1 MLLQPLGHFTKAS
14 DNNQKKALCQVETI
28 DLEQKFFCSAMI
40 AKKSCLLYRRRFMQ
54 STAKKTALP
63 AITLAALGV
72 VFGDIGTS
80 PLYALRECFISAHIA
95 INEATVLGILSL
107 IFWCMTL
114 SISFKYI
121 TVIMRADNNGE
132 GGIMSLLAL
141 NLRSNR
147 IADHRK
153 IILIA
158 IGFIGASLFFG
169 DGIITPAIS
178 VMSAIEGFSIATPIF
193 DKWLMPLAIGIL
205 TGLFLVQ
212 RHGTGTM
219 GKFFGPITLLWF
231 IAIGL
236 AGIHSIVQTPYVL
249 SMLSPH
255 WAISFVYHQPFVA
268 FIAMGAVVLTMTG
281 GEALYA
287 DMGHFGRIPI
297 KLAWFTVVL
306 PALLLNY
313 AGQGALLLRNPHA
326 IENPFYLL
334 VPQWALYPMIG
345 LATAAA
351 VIASQAVIS
360 GVFSMANQ
368 AIQLRYLP
376 RLTVQHT
383 SDVEQGQIYLP
394 FINWV
399 LYISI
404 LLLILIFQSSA
415 NLASAYGVA
424 VTMTMLC
431 DTILVSVVAFGLWR
445 WPIWKVALFAVPFLL
460 LDSVFIAST
469 SLKVF
474 SGGWVPILIG
484 IMAFTILMTWKNG
497 REIVYSKLEKDALPL
512 SLFIQSVS
520 LSKETIY
527 VPGQAIFLTGNTNI
541 VPHAMLHNIKHNKV
555 LHERNILV
563 TVITR
568 DVPYVPD
575 QERIRVEVLDERF
588 QQVFV
593 YYGFKDQPNI
603 PVALEQAYGQLRI
616 PYDMMQISFF
626 ISRDRLIHTI
636 GDGMAPW
643 REKLFISMQRN
654 TSPVSDFYQI
664 PPNRVVEMGSQI
676 EI

>member
-1 MLLQPLGHFTKAS
+1 
-14 DNNQKKALCQVETI
+14 
-28 DLEQKFFCSAMI
+28 
-40 AKKSCLLYRRRFMQ
+40 MQ
-54 STAKKTALP
+54 STAKKAALP

-80 PLYALRECFISAHIA
+80 PLYALRQCFLTAHIA
-95 INEATVLGILSL
+95 ITEATVLGILSL
-107 IFWCMTL
+107 IFWCMMLT
-114 SISFKYI
+114 ISFKYVTI
-121 TVIMRADNNGE
+121 IMRADNNGE

-147 IADHRK
+147 IADNRK
-153 IILIA
+153 IYLIA
-158 IGFIGASLFFG
+158 LGFIGASLFFG

-178 VMSAIEGFSIATPIF
+178 VLSAIEGLSIATPMF
-193 DKWLMPLAIGIL
+193 NKWLMPLAIGIL
-205 TGLFLVQ
+205 TALFLVQ

-219 GKFFGPITLLWF
+219 GKFFGPITLTWF
-231 IAIGL
+231 ASIGL
-236 AGIHSIVQTPYVL
+236 IGIHSISQTPYVL

-255 WAISFVYHQPFVA
+255 WALNFIFHQPFVA
-268 FIAMGAVVLTMTG
+268 FLTMGAVILTVTG

-287 DMGHFGRIPI
+287 DMGHFGRLPI
-297 KLAWFTVVL
+297 RLGWFIIVL
-306 PALLLNY
+306 PCLLLNY
-313 AGQGALLLRNPHA
+313 AGQGALLLRNPSA

-334 VPQWALYPMIG
+334 VPEWGLYPMIA

-351 VIASQAVIS
+351 VIASQAVIT

-376 RLTVQHT
+376 RLTVHHT

-394 FINWV
+394 FINWI
-399 LYISI
+399 LYVSI
-404 LLLILIFQSSA
+404 LLLIVIFQNSA
-415 NLASAYGVA
+415 NLANAYGVA

-431 DTILVSVVAFGLWR
+431 DTILISILAYGFWR
-445 WPIWKVALFAVPFLL
+445 WPKWKVALFAIPFLVI
-460 LDSVFIAST
+460 DSIFIGST
-469 SLKVF
+469 SLKII

-484 IMAFTILMTWKNG
+484 AIVFTILMTWKTG
-497 REIVYSKLEKDALPL
+497 REIVFNRLEKDALPL
-512 SLFIQSVS
+512 DLFIKSVS
-520 LSKETIY
+520 LSDETQF
-527 VPGQAIFLTGNTNI
+527 VPGQAVFLTGNPNI

-555 LHERNILV
+555 LHERNIMV

-575 QERIRVEVLDERF
+575 QERIRVEVLDKRF
-588 QQVFV
+588 QRVFV
-593 YYGFKDQPNI
+593 YYGFKDQPDI
-603 PVALEQAYGQLRI
+603 PNALELAYKQLEVEF
-616 PYDMMQISFF
+616 DMMHISFF
-626 ISRDRLIHTI
+626 ISRDRLVHTV

>member
-1 MLLQPLGHFTKAS
+1 
-14 DNNQKKALCQVETI
+14 
-28 DLEQKFFCSAMI
+28 
-40 AKKSCLLYRRRFMQ
+40 MQ
-54 STAKKTALP
+54 STAKKAALP

-80 PLYALRECFISAHIA
+80 PLYALRQCFISAHIA
-95 INEATVLGILSL
+95 INESTVLGILSL
-107 IFWCMTL
+107 IFWCMMLT
-114 SISFKYI
+114 ISFKYI
-121 TVIMRADNNGE
+121 TVIMKADNNGE

-141 NLRSNR
+141 NLRSTR
-147 IADHRK
+147 IADNKK
-153 IILIA
+153 IFLIA
-158 IGFIGASLFFG
+158 LGFIGASLFFG

-178 VMSAIEGFSIATPIF
+178 VMSAIEGLSIATPIF
-193 DKWLMPLAIGIL
+193 NQWLMPIAIGIL

-219 GKFFGPITLLWF
+219 GKFFGPVTLAWF
-231 IAIGL
+231 VAIGVIGL
-236 AGIHSIVQTPYVL
+236 NSIFQTPYVL
-249 SMLSPH
+249 AMISPH
-255 WAISFVYHQPFVA
+255 WAISFIYHQPFVA
-268 FIAMGAVVLTMTG
+268 FIAMGAVILTMTG

-313 AGQGALLLRNPHA
+313 AGQGALLLRDPAA

-334 VPQWALYPMIG
+334 IPEWALYPMIG

-351 VIASQAVIS
+351 VIASQAVIT

-404 LLLILIFQSSA
+404 LLLILIFQNSA

-431 DTILVSVVAFGLWR
+431 DTILIAILAYGFWR
-445 WPIWKVALFAVPFLL
+445 WPKWKVALFAIPFLL
-460 LDSVFIAST
+460 IDLVFIAST
-469 SLKVF
+469 SLKII

-484 IMAFTILMTWKNG
+484 AIAFCILMTWKDG
-497 REIVYSKLEKDALPL
+497 REIVFNRLSKDSL
-512 SLFIQSVS
+512 SLELFIKSVS
-520 LSKETIY
+520 LSPETIF
-527 VPGQAIFLTGNTNI
+527 VPGDAIFLTGNPNI

-555 LHERNILV
+555 LHERNMMV

-568 DVPYVPD
+568 DVPYVTN
-575 QERIRVEVLDERF
+575 QERIRVEVLDDRF
-588 QQVFV
+588 QRIYV

-603 PVALEQAYGQLRI
+603 PDALELAYQQLNIRF
-616 PYDMMQISFF
+616 DMMRISFF
-626 ISRDRLIHTI
+626 ISRDRLIHTV

>member
-1 MLLQPLGHFTKAS
+1 MSTS
-14 DNNQKKALCQVETI
+14 
-28 DLEQKFFCSAMI
+28 
-40 AKKSCLLYRRRFMQ
+40 RRRFMQ
-54 STAKKTALP
+54 STAKKAALP

-80 PLYALRECFISAHIA
+80 PLYALRQCFLTAHIA
-95 INEATVLGILSL
+95 ITEATVLGILSL
-107 IFWCMTL
+107 IFWCMMLT
-114 SISFKYI
+114 ISFKYVTI
-121 TVIMRADNNGE
+121 IMRADNNGE
-132 GGIMSLLAL
+132 GGIISLLAL

-147 IADHRK
+147 IPDNRK
-153 IILIA
+153 IYLIA
-158 IGFIGASLFFG
+158 LGFIGASLFFG

-178 VMSAIEGFSIATPIF
+178 VLSAIEGLSIATPMF
-193 DKWLMPLAIGIL
+193 NRWLMPLAIGIL
-205 TGLFLVQ
+205 AALFLVQ

-219 GKFFGPITLLWF
+219 GKFFGPITLTWF
-231 IAIGL
+231 ASIGL
-236 AGIHSIVQTPYVL
+236 VGIYSISQTPYVL
-249 SMLSPH
+249 AMLSPH
-255 WAISFVYHQPFVA
+255 WALNFIFHQPYVA
-268 FIAMGAVVLTMTG
+268 FLTMGAVILTVTG

-287 DMGHFGRIPI
+287 DMGHFGRLPI
-297 KLAWFTVVL
+297 RLGWFIIVL
-306 PALLLNY
+306 PCLLLNY
-313 AGQGALLLRNPHA
+313 AGQGALLLRDPNA

-334 VPQWALYPMIG
+334 VPDWGLYPMIA

-351 VIASQAVIS
+351 VIASQAVIT

-376 RLTVQHT
+376 RLTVHHT

-399 LYISI
+399 LFVSI
-404 LLLILIFQSSA
+404 VLLIVIFQNSA
-415 NLASAYGVA
+415 NLANAYGVA
-424 VTMTMLC
+424 VTMTMFC
-431 DTILVSVVAFGLWR
+431 DTVLISILAYSFWR
-445 WPIWKVALFAVPFLL
+445 WSKWKVALFVIPFLVI
-460 LDSVFIAST
+460 DIVFIGST
-469 SLKVF
+469 SLKII

-484 IMAFTILMTWKNG
+484 AMVFTILMTWKTG
-497 REIVYSKLEKDALPL
+497 REIVFNRLEKDALPL
-512 SLFIQSVS
+512 DLFIKSVS
-520 LSKETIY
+520 LSDETKF
-527 VPGQAIFLTGNTNI
+527 VPGQAVFLTGNPNI

-575 QERIRVEVLDERF
+575 QERIRVEVLNEKF
-588 QQVFV
+588 QRIFV
-593 YYGFKDQPNI
+593 YYGFKDQPDI
-603 PVALEQAYGQLRI
+603 PNALELAYGQLEI
-616 PYDMMQISFF
+616 DFDMMHISFF
-626 ISRDRLIHTI
+626 ISRDRLIHTV

>member
-1 MLLQPLGHFTKAS
+1 
-14 DNNQKKALCQVETI
+14 
-28 DLEQKFFCSAMI
+28 
-40 AKKSCLLYRRRFMQ
+40 
-54 STAKKTALP
+54 
-63 AITLAALGV
+63 
-72 VFGDIGTS
+72 
-80 PLYALRECFISAHIA
+80 
-95 INEATVLGILSL
+95 
-107 IFWCMTL
+107 
-114 SISFKYI
+114 
-121 TVIMRADNNGE
+121 
-132 GGIMSLLAL
+132 MSLLAL
-141 NLRSNR
+141 NLRSTR
-147 IADHRK
+147 IADNKK
-153 IILIA
+153 IFLIA
-158 IGFIGASLFFG
+158 LGFIGASLFFG

-178 VMSAIEGFSIATPIF
+178 VMSAIEGLSIATPIF
-193 DKWLMPLAIGIL
+193 NQWLMPIAIGIL

-219 GKFFGPITLLWF
+219 GKFFGPVTLAWF
-231 IAIGL
+231 VAIGVIGL
-236 AGIHSIVQTPYVL
+236 NSIFQTPYVL
-249 SMLSPH
+249 AMISPH
-255 WAISFVYHQPFVA
+255 WAISFIYHQPFVA
-268 FIAMGAVVLTMTG
+268 FIAMGAVILTMTG

-313 AGQGALLLRNPHA
+313 AGQGALLLRDPAA

-334 VPQWALYPMIG
+334 IPEWALYPMIG

-351 VIASQAVIS
+351 VIASQAVIT

-404 LLLILIFQSSA
+404 LLLILIFQNSA

-431 DTILVSVVAFGLWR
+431 DTILIAILAYGFWR
-445 WPIWKVALFAVPFLL
+445 WPKWKVALFAIPFLL
-460 LDSVFIAST
+460 IDLVFIAST
-469 SLKVF
+469 SLKII

-484 IMAFTILMTWKNG
+484 AIAFCILMTWKDG
-497 REIVYSKLEKDALPL
+497 REIVFNRLSKDSL
-512 SLFIQSVS
+512 SLELFIKSVS
-520 LSKETIY
+520 LSSETIF
-527 VPGQAIFLTGNTNI
+527 VPGDAIFLTGNPNI

-555 LHERNILV
+555 LHERNMMV

-568 DVPYVPD
+568 DVPYVTN
-575 QERIRVEVLDERF
+575 QERIRVEVLDDRF
-588 QQVFV
+588 QRIYV

-603 PVALEQAYGQLRI
+603 PDALELAYQQLNIRF
-616 PYDMMQISFF
+616 DMMRISFF
-626 ISRDRLIHTI
+626 ISRDRLIHTV